1 MPDHDS
7 ELHMPGIDD
16 AIKRLESN
24 LISQFEKHRMLQQ
37 CVKKKHQ
44 AVRLAQIDQATL
56 ICAEENDIVQSLGE
70 LEKARLTLTGTLT
83 EMIRPDAGEPLTI
96 SEIAEFADEDRARR
110 LRDIRVALNKL
121 VMEIRKNSSVVRVA
135 MEKLN
140 QHSSRFPDRYIIDP
154 DEGENR
160 D

>member
-70 LEKARLTLTGTLT
+70 LEKARLTLTFSNSPSLIDICR
-83 EMIRPDAGEPLTI
+83 ERLHPL
-96 SEIAEFADEDRARR
+96 RKG
-110 LRDIRVALNKL
+110 LR
-121 VMEIRKNSSVVRVA
+121 
-135 MEKLN
+135 
-140 QHSSRFPDRYIIDP
+140 
-154 DEGENR
+154 G
-160 D
+160 